1 MVTTNKDIVREMAL
15 LEQRIDSMEDK
26 LDKMDKKLDMI
37 TEKLLDPD
45 DGVIARVNK
54 NTSTRKVLVK
64 AIWVIYAAIIGLIAK
79 MFLG

>member
-45 DGVIARVNK
+45 DGVVARVNK

-64 AIWVIYAAIIGLIAK
+64 ATWVIYAAIIGLIVK
-79 MFLG
+79 MFLD